1 MDVRRQ
7 RSERSQIPVPLRPRS
22 AGARSRSSLIF
33 LEHLTLGFVFLFIY
47 VYWNLTGMV
56 LVNRQLDIAGLP
68 DVQRVR
74 MWNIYS
80 VMSTDM
86 WSLPCRYWL
95 HHVNVVYHMCIKHRC
110 TTLQISPYKY
120 YFQSSASSSNRVFI
134 QIPYSIEQNDPTPC
148 LLL

>member
-7 RSERSQIPVPLRPRS
+7 RSERSRIPVPLRPRS

-86 WSLPCRYWL
+86 
-95 HHVNVVYHMCIKHRC
+95 
-110 TTLQISPYKY
+110 
-120 YFQSSASSSNRVFI
+120 
-134 QIPYSIEQNDPTPC
+134 
-148 LLL
+148 